1 MFVKGMKRLPNA
13 GRRKGT
19 PNKATI
25 ERRKAEAEGKELQ
38 SREMPLDFM
47 LRVMRDPLQ
56 PPSERCVM
64 ARAAAQ
70 YCHPQLTAV
79 AHQYMDAQGRPIAP
93 VVSVTIV
100 DTTPTEPPPRLTLA
114 GPKDGEKVQ

>member
-1 MFVKGMKRLPNA
+1 VFVKGMKRPEGA
-13 GRRKGT
+13 GRKKGT

-25 ERRKAEAEGKELQ
+25 ARRKAEAEGKELQ

-100 DTTPTEPPPRLTLA
+100 ETPPPETPRLTLT
-114 GPKDGEKVQ
+114 GPKEGDKVQ